1 MNEDDYP
8 QAGDDFLSDVRADA
22 RLGLRVALSLL
33 PAVIAPLI
41 GPAILKVSHQHFD
54 YYELTSF
61 VLIPIIYLI
70 LGAHVC
76 SRRSSFFRDSRTRP
90 DVRRPLAAY
99 KLTYMLA
106 VILLCFYQ
114 ALISIVLS
122 PGAPDQAKGT
132 FSLCTVIFYPPYLAL
147 MVASELY
154 IRRAFRL
161 VRRAQ
166 LEAGVDRAENR

>member
-8 QAGDDFLSDVRADA
+8 HAVDDFLSDVRADA

-33 PAVIAPLI
+33 PAVIAPLV
-41 GPAILKVSHQHFD
+41 GPALLKISHQHFD

-61 VLIPIIYLI
+61 LFVPILYLI

-76 SRRSSFFRDSRTRP
+76 SRRCSFFQDSRGRP
-90 DVRRPLAAY
+90 DVRRPLGAY

-114 ALISIVLS
+114 ALITIVLS

-132 FSLCTVIFYPPYLAL
+132 FSLCTVIFYPPYMAL

-161 VRRAQ
+161 ARAVQ
-166 LEAGVDRAENR
+166 LEAGVDLAENR